1 MANLTEFNRNNIK
14 ALRVEMDKAM
24 QSISKKYGIAIQT
37 GNASFSGNEVTF
49 KVKANTTSTDGTA
62 ITAEAMQF
70 EKEKSLHGLNHLSV
84 GDTIYIQGNPYI
96 LNGLNSRARKA
107 PIQFSNSKG
116 NYKCSIQMLKAEN
129 GGGNKPFRVVNQFS

>member
-1 MANLTEFNRNNIK
+1 MAKLTEFNRNTIK
-14 ALRVEMDKAM
+14 ALRVEMDQAL
-24 QSISKKYGIAIQT
+24 QSISKKYGIEIET

-49 KVKANTTSTDGTA
+49 KVKANTVGSDGAA
-62 ITAEAMQF
+62 ITKEAKQF
-70 EKEKSLHGLNHLSV
+70 ELEKGIHGLGHLKI

-116 NYKCSIQMLKAEN
+116 SYKCSMQMLKAEN
-129 GGGNKPFRVVNQFS
+129 SK

>member
-24 QSISKKYGIAIQT
+24 QSISKKYGIEIQT

-49 KVKANTTSTDGTA
+49 KVKANTVGSDGTA
-62 ITAEAMQF
+62 ITKEAKQF
-70 EKEKSLHGLNHLSV
+70 ELEKGLHGLGHLSV

-96 LNGLNSRARKA
+96 LNGFNRRARKA
-107 PIQFSNSKG
+107 PIQFSNHKG
-116 NYKCSIQMLKAEN
+116 NYKCSVQMVKNEN
-129 GGGNKPFRVVNQFS
+129 SK